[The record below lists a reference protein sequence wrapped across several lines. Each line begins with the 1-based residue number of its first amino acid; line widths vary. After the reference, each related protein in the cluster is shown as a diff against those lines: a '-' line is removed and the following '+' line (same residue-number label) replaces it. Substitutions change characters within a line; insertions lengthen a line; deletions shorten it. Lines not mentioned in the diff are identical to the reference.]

1 MRAGMLLACIGCGS
15 RLIWMVNK
23 AGWMDVIQQAPALG
37 TIWIITIVQLPL
49 LRALIGLAVVG
60 AWMYWAEM
68 KLTP

>member
-1 MRAGMLLACIGCGS
+1 MRAGMLIACILCGS
-15 RLIWMVNK
+15 RLIWLVNK
-23 AGWMDVIQQAPALG
+23 ASWMDVIQQAPALG

-60 AWMYWAEM
+60 GWMYWAEM